1 MIHHVWKEQPVSC
14 SDSKISNAK
23 ASMADGEIGALGK
36 LTQLV
41 KSNSFLKLY
50 KLSEVS
56 LQVLEVFD
64 LAFRCFQFPQKAASR

>member
-1 MIHHVWKEQPVSC
+1 
-14 SDSKISNAK
+14 
-23 ASMADGEIGALGK
+23 MADGEIGALGK

-56 LQVLEVFD
+56 LQVLELFD
-64 LAFRCFQFPQKAASR
+64 